1 MALSTPCAA
10 TAKPGRSFGER
21 DSYGSGRTAVRA
33 DLRMSTPERADD
45 PGEHG
50 YGGVGVEKD
59 KDRDREDAP
68 RGSDED
74 EVDGGDDG
82 RHVGGGGRGQGD
94 GVDYPSK

>member
-1 MALSTPCAA
+1 
-10 TAKPGRSFGER
+10 
-21 DSYGSGRTAVRA
+21 
-33 DLRMSTPERADD
+33 MSTPERADD

-74 EVDGGDDG
+74 GVGGVDERRHVVSGWKEPRRAADRSLRSGQGLVVRDGG
-82 RHVGGGGRGQGD
+82 V
-94 GVDYPSK
+94 